1 MPLKE
6 RECMNRNR
14 VLVTALLLSVV
25 TFAGLIPSAA
35 ASTGK
40 WRNINPTEYT
50 SIPNVQLNSIYVLN
64 GGTSG
69 IGSGNAW
76 AVGRNG
82 TVFYW
87 DGFSWLNQSVGTP
100 CSLNSVNFGSPSSL
114 PMSASSAGS
123 SAGIIVGGQATSSGC
138 PGRISLFWDGFSWFP
153 YTGTG
158 LNDARNL
165 TGVFLV
171 SANQNT
177 GTSAYTLDA
186 WAVGLNATAG
196 AFYHFGGVPG
206 SGGSWNEQNV
216 ADSSSTGCEVDT
228 IYMVSAN
235 EGWAAGKC
243 GRIYHYFGGNWELAP
258 GVSFSWAG
266 AGVDWKSVFMD
277 STTDGWAV
285 GTANTIAHY
294 TGGIWTCC
302 TNPGGVIGT
311 PTLRSVSFVS
321 SSEAWAVGDAT
332 ANGATIIHYSNGQWT
347 GLQPNQVPTLLG
359 LNGVHAT
366 GGSNVWAVGQS
377 GSIILWDGSIWG
389 SITAPLQTN
398 FNSVWMTGSSDGVA
412 VGNLT
417 LGGPTITKWDGVK
430 WWRPQ
435 GTVSSTDLWGTWEL
449 NSGEWWVVGGGEGVY
464 PYTARHFSGTVVPG
478 PETVTPPTCPGATS
492 CILLT
497 VSGTA
502 SDNVWSAGTAGLIA
516 HWTCPGGVC
525 SWGGP
530 FPTYS
535 ADPVTNTWRSL
546 AFVGGDQNNGW
557 VVGFDSA
564 PAAPLVYCYNNACS
578 MVASTP
584 ELWESVPIPGSVPA
598 STQLNSVSTQL
609 DNSNHV
615 WIAGSNGI
623 ILLID
628 GNTKTITPTVTVST
642 YNLTSIFVDSS
653 TDGWAVGQD
662 TATSLPV
669 FVHYDGTGW
678 NPVSTI
684 PPFNN
689 VGRLQSMYLLSSTNG
704 FAVGTTAGANGL
716 ISLGMMF
723 HLDPPG
729 GVYAT
734 INANQTSSSTAS
746 SSVVSSSISSY
757 TSSYTSSPPV
767 TTTSSLTT
775 TVLSTT
781 VSTMTVV
788 STSTTSAST
797 VSTPMIL
804 PAVPGFPWESIIT
817 GLMLGMAALAIVRR
831 RKK

>member
-1 MPLKE
+1 MAT
-6 RECMNRNR
+6 M
-14 VLVTALLLSVV
+14 LLLVV
-25 TFAGLIPSAA
+25 ALAGLIPTATA
-35 ASTGK
+35 TTGK

-82 TVFYW
+82 TIFFW
-87 DGFSWLNQSVGTP
+87 DGFSWLNQSIGTP
-100 CSLNSVNFGSPSSL
+100 CSLNSVNFGSPFSL
-114 PMSASSAGS
+114 PMSPTSAGS
-123 SAGIIVGGQATSSGC
+123 SAGIIVGGGATSSGC
-138 PGRISLFWDGFSWFP
+138 PGRISLFWNGFSWFP

-165 TGVFLV
+165 TSVFLV

-206 SGGSWNEQNV
+206 AGGSWNEQNV
-216 ADSSSTGCEVDT
+216 ADSSSTGCEVDSV
-228 IYMVSAN
+228 YMVSAT
-235 EGWAAGKC
+235 EGWAAGRC
-243 GRIYHYFGGNWELAP
+243 GKIYHYFGGNWQLAP
-258 GVSFSWAG
+258 GVSPSWAG

-285 GTANTIAHY
+285 GSDNTIAHF

-302 TNPGGVIGT
+302 IKPGGVVGT
-311 PTLRSVSFVS
+311 PTLRSVTFVS
-321 SSEAWAVGDAT
+321 SSEAWAVGDAQT
-332 ANGATIIHYSNGQWT
+332 GGATIIHYANGQWT

-359 LNGVHAT
+359 LNGAHAT

-377 GSIILWDGSIWG
+377 GSILLWDGSIWG

-398 FNSVWMTGSSDGVA
+398 FNAVWMTGSSDGIA

-417 LGGPTITKWDGVK
+417 SSGPTITKWDGVK
-430 WWRPQ
+430 WYRPQ
-435 GTVSSTDLWGTWEL
+435 GGVSLTDLWGTWEL

-464 PYTARHFSGTVVPG
+464 PYTARHAGSTLVPG
-478 PETVTPPTCPGATS
+478 AETVAPPTCPLGTPS

-497 VSGTA
+497 SFGTA
-502 SDNVWSAGTAGLIA
+502 SDNVWTAGTGGIIA

-525 SWGGP
+525 SWSGP
-530 FPTYS
+530 VPLFTSLLNPT
-535 ADPVTNTWRSL
+535 TTTWRSI
-546 AFVGGDQNNGW
+546 AFVGGDPNKGW
-557 VVGFDSA
+557 AVGFDST
-564 PAAPLVYCYNNACS
+564 PPTPLVYCYVNACS
-578 MVASTP
+578 MVSSTP
-584 ELWESVPIPGSVPA
+584 EQWESVGVPASVPA
-598 STQLNSVSTQL
+598 NTRLNSVSTQL
-609 DNSNHV
+609 DNTNHV
-615 WIAGSNGI
+615 WIAGSNGV

-628 GNTKTITPTVTVST
+628 GNAGTITPTATVSS

-662 TATSLPV
+662 TATNLPV

-678 NPVSTI
+678 NPVGTI

-689 VGRLQSMYLLSSTNG
+689 VGRLQSMYLLSGTDG
-704 FAVGTTAGANGL
+704 FAVGTTAGANG
-716 ISLGMMF
+716 IVSLGMMF

-734 INANQTSSSTAS
+734 TTITPIQTTSSTLVTSASTTSSVTSTSSSIVATSTAAGTATTTEVSTSVSTSVVSTTAMVTQTVTTSSST
-746 SSVVSSSISSY
+746 
-757 TSSYTSSPPV
+757 
-767 TTTSSLTT
+767 TTPL
-775 TVLSTT
+775 V
-781 VSTMTVV
+781 
-788 STSTTSAST
+788 
-797 VSTPMIL
+797 L
-804 PAVPGFPWESIIT
+804 PAIPGFPWESIIA
-817 GLMLGMAALAIVRR
+817 GIVIGIALLGIARR
-831 RKK
+831 NKRKTL